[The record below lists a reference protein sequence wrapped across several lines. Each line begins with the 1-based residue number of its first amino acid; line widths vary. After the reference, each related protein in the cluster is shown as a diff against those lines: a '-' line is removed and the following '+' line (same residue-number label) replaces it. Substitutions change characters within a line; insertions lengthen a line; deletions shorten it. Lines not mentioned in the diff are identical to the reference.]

1 MKTPKEE
8 IEELRRQIREHDY
21 YYYVLAQPVISD
33 YEYDRLMRRLME
45 LEAQYP
51 EYYDPNSP
59 TVRVGSDINKNFE
72 QVEHRYPMLS
82 LQNTYSPGE
91 VTDFYN
97 RVKRLLNEEV
107 EIVCELKFDGVSISL
122 IYENKQLIRAVTRGD
137 GRMGDDV
144 TDNVRTIRSIPL
156 VLRGDDAPSSIEA
169 RGEIIMPWKVF

>member
-21 YYYVLAQPVISD
+21 NYYVLAQPVISD

-59 TVRVGSDINKNFE
+59 TVRVGSDITNEFE

-82 LQNTYSPGE
+82 LQNTYSTNE
-91 VTDFYN
+91 VTDFFN
-97 RVKRLLNEEV
+97 RVKRTLNEDF

-122 IYENKQLIRAVTRGD
+122 IYENRQLIRAVTRGD
-137 GRMGDDV
+137 GIRGDDV
-144 TDNVRTIRSIPL
+144 T
-156 VLRGDDAPSSIEA
+156 
-169 RGEIIMPWKVF
+169 